1 MLVASFT
8 SKNPTMG
15 EYNAHLKSRE
25 LLGILHN
32 ATNMDNQQPI

>member
-15 EYNAHLKSRE
+15 GLAHIKSCE
-25 LLGILHN
+25 LLEALHLQLYRVISSE
-32 ATNMDNQQPI
+32 A